1 VQPDLYDTLVGN
13 DAEALMSLYE
23 TEANLKNKI
32 DAILLQSEDPVIKEM
47 IRTKTLVRV
56 RETMFTKIMTVF
68 DNVMITGN
76 DKNNTTLKAA

>member
-1 VQPDLYDTLVGN
+1 MQPDLYDTLVGN